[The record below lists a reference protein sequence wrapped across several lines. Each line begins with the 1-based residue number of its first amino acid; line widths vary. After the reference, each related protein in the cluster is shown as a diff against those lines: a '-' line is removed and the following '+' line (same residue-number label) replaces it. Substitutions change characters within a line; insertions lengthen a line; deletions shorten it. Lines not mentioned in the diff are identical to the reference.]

1 VEHGGDTDARAEM
14 FGVGGDRENRLARCL
29 EQQIVDHRFVLI
41 SEVSDSRPSLSA
53 CCLRSAWRSSGSVQG
68 AKGTNRKRRRP
79 LVQAADTWRARD
91 PRAAH
96 LARDRRPLDRVP
108 FRLLARFSR
117 LAQRMRLKFTTTVP
131 WRQPTRHLGGS
142 LVRQVDSQLVAP
154 RQHMS
159 LARSPTW
166 TPACF
171 AARLPLVRHAHL
183 GNS

>member
-1 VEHGGDTDARAEM
+1 MFRCPLPPCITRRGFDCAGAGFAIGG
-14 FGVGGDRENRLARCL
+14 
-29 EQQIVDHRFVLI
+29 Q
-41 SEVSDSRPSLSA
+41 SA
-53 CCLRSAWRSSGSVQG
+53 L
-68 AKGTNRKRRRP
+68 
-79 LVQAADTWRARD
+79 
-91 PRAAH
+91 
-96 LARDRRPLDRVP
+96 
-108 FRLLARFSR
+108 
-117 LAQRMRLKFTTTVP
+117 FTTTVP

>member
-1 VEHGGDTDARAEM
+1 M

>member
-1 VEHGGDTDARAEM
+1 MYSEVEGKLD
-14 FGVGGDRENRLARCL
+14 VGFEDRGELQLKN
-29 EQQIVDHRFVLI
+29 I
-41 SEVSDSRPSLSA
+41 SEPVRAYAVRAGAHSAPIRVAPSRGQ
-53 CCLRSAWRSSGSVQG
+53 R
-68 AKGTNRKRRRP
+68 GTNRKRRRA
-79 LVQAADTWRARD
+79 LVQAADAWRARD